1 MEKITAIVLCGG
13 NSTRMGTDKGMI
25 NIMGRPMVE
34 HVINHAK
41 PLCSRILISTN
52 FENYKYLGYEVV
64 EDQWPDS
71 GPAAGILSSLLVSET
86 AMNLV
91 ISCDLP
97 MATTALFEKMYG
109 YSHDSDIT
117 VPRINTHFQP
127 LCGYYRTNIRERFKE
142 FLLSGEKSMQ
152 FMIQFFNFRL
162 ISQEMVPGID
172 LEKELLNFNTP
183 EDLEKLKKTL

>member
-1 MEKITAIVLCGG
+1 MEKITAIILCGG
-13 NSTRMGTDKGMI
+13 NSIRMGRDKGMI
-25 NIMGRPMVE
+25 DIMGRPMVE
-34 HVINHAK
+34 HVINHVK

-64 EDQWPDS
+64 EDQWRNS
-71 GPAAGILSSLLVSET
+71 GPAAGILSCLLVSNT
-86 AMNLV
+86 DINLV
-91 ISCDLP
+91 VSCDLP
-97 MATTALFEKMYG
+97 MASTRLFEKMYG

-127 LCGYYRTNIRERFKE
+127 LCGFYRSRIRDRFTE
-142 FLLSGEKSMQ
+142 FLLSGERSMQ

-162 ISQEMVPGID
+162 ISQEMIPGIN
-172 LEKELLNFNTP
+172 LENELQNFNTP